1 MLNQNVCFIKLQY
14 IIVFDSYI
22 ASSYYGFLSAA
33 DPGIKVAES
42 LGVVSFGTGI
52 GNRLNSNEGS
62 SKLSSFT
69 EKLFFRA
76 IF

>member
-1 MLNQNVCFIKLQY
+1 
-14 IIVFDSYI
+14 
-22 ASSYYGFLSAA
+22 LSAA
-33 DPGIKVAES
+33 DTGIKVAES